1 MVNKLL
7 MVVVG
12 VLAFAASACGN
23 PASSSTPSGSSPA
36 NSCATAS
43 LQTVSPG
50 TLTIG
55 TDNPAYDPYFT
66 GPAGG
71 AWKGKFNHDPY
82 TGQGFEDALAYA
94 VADQLGFAKS
104 NVKWS
109 QLFWKQSFKPGPKNF
124 DFYLAQV
131 SINPQR
137 QESADFST
145 PYYQST
151 QAIVA
156 KPGTPITSATSLADL
171 KSYQLGT
178 ESGTTSYDAVQA
190 SIAPSKQPKVYDTT
204 NDATQAL
211 ENGQIDGLVV
221 DFPSAYYDAFVEP
234 GGLKIVGQF
243 TGTGGEDKWGL
254 VLDKGS
260 SLTPCVD
267 KALAALTSSGKLAQ
281 IQDQWLSQLSHAP
294 ILK

>member
-1 MVNKLL
+1 MAKKLL
-7 MVVVG
+7 VVAFT
-12 VLAFAASACGN
+12 AFALIAAGCGS
-23 PASSSTPSGSSPA
+23 PASSSTPSGSGSTLDCSPA
-36 NSCATAS
+36 A
-43 LQTVSPG
+43 LQTLKPG

-71 AWKGKFNHDPY
+71 EWKGKYNHDPT
-82 TGQGFEDALAYA
+82 TGKGFEDAVAYA
-94 VADQLGFAKS
+94 VAQQLGYS
-104 NVKWS
+104 PDNVDWS

-131 SINPQR
+131 GINPKR
-137 QESADFST
+137 AENADFSL

-156 KPGTPITSATSLADL
+156 KPGTPITKATSLADL
-171 KSYQLGT
+171 KSFQLGT
-178 ESGTTSYDAVQA
+178 ESGTTTYDAIQA
-190 SIAPSKQPKVYDTT
+190 SIAPDKQPKVYDTT

-211 ENGQIDGLVV
+211 QNGQIDGLVV

-254 VLDKGS
+254 VLDKNS
-260 SLTPCVD
+260 PLTPCVN
-267 KALAALTSSGKLAQ
+267 KAMASLKASGKLQAIEQ
-281 IQDQWLSQLSHAP
+281 QWLAQLAHAP
-294 ILK
+294 MLQ